1 MLSAVAGGTLY
12 VEAPAAGTTVRTF
25 SVAFLR
31 DQTNGPTTH
40 GDTTDTQ
47 AGSAVVTINLT
58 NLTSAAFSFTFK
70 DNYRFAGLY
79 PAGATFRVTSPEGNS
94 SEVVLAPGGASS
106 GTVQFPALNIPPEE
120 MVFSAKDM
128 NDAKTIA
135 SAKNQT
141 QETGSGD
148 WTVEVSVQRNSP
160 VHTGLGSISWT
171 LTTRVEWYKLQV
183 TELYLS

>member
-1 MLSAVAGGTLY
+1 
-12 VEAPAAGTTVRTF
+12 
-25 SVAFLR
+25 
-31 DQTNGPTTH
+31 
-40 GDTTDTQ
+40 
-47 AGSAVVTINLT
+47 
-58 NLTSAAFSFTFK
+58 
-70 DNYRFAGLY
+70 
-79 PAGATFRVTSPEGNS
+79 
-94 SEVVLAPGGASS
+94 
-106 GTVQFPALNIPPEE
+106 